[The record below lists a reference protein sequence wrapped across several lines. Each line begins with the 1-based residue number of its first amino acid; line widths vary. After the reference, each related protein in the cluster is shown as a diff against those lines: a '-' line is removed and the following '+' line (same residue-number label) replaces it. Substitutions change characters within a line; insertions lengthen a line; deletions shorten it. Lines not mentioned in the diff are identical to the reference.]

1 MPVRFAL
8 PDARQRAP
16 LWLHYEL
23 AEWVPL
29 WLGLLLFFLLQ
40 ALVIFIVPN
49 GRDFQDERPWRHG

>member
-1 MPVRFAL
+1 MPVQFAL

-16 LWLHYEL
+16 LWLHYDL

-49 GRDFQDERPWRHG
+49 G